1 MFAPAS
7 RPACRI
13 SRPRF
18 RLYTTIHSPP
28 SSRNILSKAKT
39 AAKFAGFVCA
49 SSVIGILVVGTGIL
63 AHDAFTYTDKHVS
76 RVPVNPLA
84 LHPERGGPKNLPI
97 ARVLIDDEEDEEAKL
112 LAVKPKLV
120 IIGGGWGVRSFIRC
134 FSMCSIYSTGDG
146 CSRLY
151 PPWRLSYHARF
162 YRYIHHVHSSSSL
175 SE

>member
-1 MFAPAS
+1 MFGPAS
-7 RPACRI
+7 RPACCI
-13 SRPRF
+13 SLARRPLPPRF
-18 RLYTTIHSPP
+18 RPYTTIPPPP
-28 SSRNILSKAKT
+28 SSGNILSKAKV

-49 SSVIGILVVGTGIL
+49 SSVFGVLVVGTGIL

-120 IIGGGWGVRSFIRC
+120 IIGGGWGVGSFIRH
-134 FSMCSIYSTGDG
+134 SSIRLIYSTGDG
-146 CSRLY
+146 CSRIH
-151 PPWRLSYHARF
+151 PPWRLSCHTRF
-162 YRYIHHVHSSSSL
+162 Y
-175 SE
+175 